1 MMKRGMKRGKRNG
14 SKREENRVENAE
26 RRMKEEGNIESN
38 PSIREKLDINE
49 KESDIVKKKS

>member
-1 MMKRGMKRGKRNG
+1 MKRGKRNG